1 MQCTEAL
8 YVKLL
13 GGRSHQIRE
22 ARQLEPKVNV
32 RHNLSIAKLSFVM
45 AAEALAAERIEQEL
59 RLGMM
64 TAPKLPD
71 RAPQPFETPSNPT
84 GIAANPGSRTQNN

>member
-22 ARQLEPKVNV
+22 ARRLEPKVNV

-45 AAEALAAERIEQEL
+45 AAEALAAERIEEEL
-59 RLGMM
+59 RLGNDDCAEA
-64 TAPKLPD
+64 TGQSAAAIRDTIESD
-71 RAPQPFETPSNPT
+71 RHSRQPRLSN
-84 GIAANPGSRTQNN
+84 SK